1 VVDKKAP
8 PASSAQ
14 QQVFTMSRCSALR
27 SSSDNAEV
35 HMSASRPGSAAAA
48 SSSSSSL
55 SLSCNK
61 HNPQAAAPGY
71 RVEGSFSRRSCKIR
85 RGSDGREAARITRK
99 SAGVASRPVATLGD
113 DDVFSLVVRPG
124 VDVATVM
131 AIVVVM
137 DRICRRPYTPMV
149 CPSQCE

>member
-1 VVDKKAP
+1 MVDKKAP
-8 PASSAQ
+8 PAASPAQ

-27 SSSDNAEV
+27 SSDDAEV
-35 HMSASRPGSAAAA
+35 HMAGSAAAAA
-48 SSSSSSL
+48 SSSS
-55 SLSCNK
+55 LSCK
-61 HNPQAAAPGY
+61 RPQAVAAAAPGY
-71 RVEGSFSRRSCKIR
+71 RVEGSFSGRSCKIR
-85 RGSDGREAARITRK
+85 RRSDGREAARVARK
-99 SAGVASRPVATLGD
+99 SAGVASRPAATLG
-113 DDVFSLVVRPG
+113 DDVFSLVVQPG

>member
-1 VVDKKAP
+1 
-8 PASSAQ
+8 
-14 QQVFTMSRCSALR
+14 MSRYSALR
-27 SSSDNAEV
+27 SSDDAEV
-35 HMSASRPGSAAAA
+35 HMAGSAAAAA
-48 SSSSSSL
+48 SSSS
-55 SLSCNK
+55 LSCK
-61 HNPQAAAPGY
+61 RPQAVAAAAPGY
-71 RVEGSFSRRSCKIR
+71 RVEGSFSGRSCKIR
-85 RGSDGREAARITRK
+85 RRSDGREAARVARK

-149 CPSQCE
+149 CVCPSQ